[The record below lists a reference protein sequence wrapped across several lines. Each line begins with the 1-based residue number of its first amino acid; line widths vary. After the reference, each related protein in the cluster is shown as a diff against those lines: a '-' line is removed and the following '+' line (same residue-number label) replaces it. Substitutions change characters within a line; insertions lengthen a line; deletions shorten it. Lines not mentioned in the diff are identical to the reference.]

1 MDDKTRAQHPVLQ
14 PISDT
19 ELARESWKIFQIM
32 GEFVDGFERLAHL
45 RPSVSIFG
53 SARTLPSDPLYQLT
67 ETIAHKLSDAGFAV
81 VSGGGPGLME
91 AANKGGQQ
99 GKSPSIG
106 LNIQLPHEQ
115 HSNHYQDISLYFRHF
130 FSRKVMFVKHASAYV
145 VMPGGFGTLDEL
157 AEILTLVQTGKTRH
171 IPIVLVHTP
180 FWEGLVGW
188 FRNTLV
194 KQGTIS
200 ADDLDLFVL
209 LDDADAI
216 VNHIFQYYERAV
228 SGPSAEERA
237 KFMEL

>member
-1 MDDKTRAQHPVLQ
+1 MDANTRAHHPVLQ
-14 PISDT
+14 PISDK

-53 SARTLPSDPLYQLT
+53 SARTLPDDPLYQLT

-91 AANKGGQQ
+91 AANKGAKQ

-145 VMPGGFGTLDEL
+145 VMPGGFGTLDEFM
-157 AEILTLVQTGKTRH
+157 EILTLVQTNKTRQ

-188 FRNTLV
+188 FRQTLI
-194 KQGTIS
+194 KQGTILPQ
-200 ADDLDLFVL
+200 DLDLFVL

-216 VNHIFQYYERAV
+216 VDHIFHYYERAV